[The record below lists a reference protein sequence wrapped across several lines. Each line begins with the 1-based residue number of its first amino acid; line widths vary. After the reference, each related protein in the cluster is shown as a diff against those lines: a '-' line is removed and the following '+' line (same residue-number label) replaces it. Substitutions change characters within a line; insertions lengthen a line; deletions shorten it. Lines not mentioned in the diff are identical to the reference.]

1 MKKVA
6 IKEYEEKINVYLVK
20 TFDFLLS
27 INTGENVGI
36 IKNDLNDRLNK
47 FKDSIIDENNIKDF
61 IQNLDLN
68 FIPNIDEIRKK
79 IKEENP
85 DLFQLNK
92 DEEKNFIFKLNSD
105 LNEMLDI
112 YNKKKG
118 NVRNKN
124 LFMVNSLD
132 ELIENYNLLYKT
144 NKYME
149 LIYSNFKNFVNEN
162 IADKNPTIY
171 HAEDEVILFISE
183 YEFVLENMGSINQE
197 LTAKKLLLQYF
208 DETKKKQNN
217 KNKFNG

>member
-149 LIYSNFKNFVNEN
+149 LMYSNFKNFVNEN

>member
-1 MKKVA
+1 
-6 IKEYEEKINVYLVK
+6 
-20 TFDFLLS
+20 
-27 INTGENVGI
+27 
-36 IKNDLNDRLNK
+36 
-47 FKDSIIDENNIKDF
+47 
-61 IQNLDLN
+61 
-68 FIPNIDEIRKK
+68 
-79 IKEENP
+79 
-85 DLFQLNK
+85 
-92 DEEKNFIFKLNSD
+92 
-105 LNEMLDI
+105 MLDI

-149 LIYSNFKNFVNEN
+149 LMYSNFKNFVNEN

>member
-1 MKKVA
+1 M
-6 IKEYEEKINVYLVK
+6 
-20 TFDFLLS
+20 S

-149 LIYSNFKNFVNEN
+149 LMYSNFKNFVNEN

>member
-27 INTGENVGI
+27 INTDENIGI
-36 IKNDLNDRLNK
+36 IKKDLDDKLNN
-47 FKDSIIDENNIKDF
+47 FKESIIDENNIKDF
-61 IQNLDLN
+61 IQNLDLT

-85 DLFQLNK
+85 ELFQLNK

-105 LNEMLDI
+105 LNELLDI
-112 YNKKKG
+112 YNKQKG
-118 NVRNKN
+118 SVKNKN

-149 LIYSNFKNFVNEN
+149 LMYSNFKNFVNEN
-162 IADKNPTIY
+162 IADKNPTVY
-171 HAEDEVILFISE
+171 HAEDEVVLFISE

-217 KNKFNG
+217 KNRFNG

>member
-27 INTGENVGI
+27 INTGENVDI

-149 LIYSNFKNFVNEN
+149 LMYSNFKNFVNEN